1 MTPARIPAR
10 SPRRRGGRIERPD
23 PGRADA
29 RHGAGRAAFTLAP
42 KARAVLPKL
51 CFSLLIFVAFVAFSP
66 IFTGNYGTEE
76 ALAGGGD
83 SARQIGFVALFVAVA
98 LSTVLTRGAG
108 ALLDVPIAL
117 VVLLLWCWAS
127 IAWAIEPAVS
137 FRRVL
142 FTTIVALSVTYS
154 VRMLPPR
161 TVVAIAFTWFA
172 SILAADLLVM
182 PFVAHAVHQPGELD
196 AALVGNWRGV
206 HPHNNEAGA
215 FRAIAALVFIHM
227 AVKGGSFITAPVAAA
242 LSLVFLAMTASKTSG
257 GLFVVAVV
265 AGVLIE
271 VTYRN
276 PALRKVALVAGLC
289 VLLAV
294 LNLSGDIGERLAAT
308 FDDPSSLTGRVQIWP
323 VLLRY
328 ASDHLLLGSGY
339 GSFWAI
345 GASGPVAESGTEWLT
360 IISHAHN
367 GYTDLLVQTGPIG
380 VTLAVLGFV
389 VHPARILLTRPLP
402 LEAPRWLLGAVLTFC
417 WLHNVLETSLLDR
430 ANILW
435 VTLLITYNMLERRPP
450 ARAGAGTGT

>member
-1 MTPARIPAR
+1 MSGRTGVGPL
-10 SPRRRGGRIERPD
+10 RGT
-23 PGRADA
+23 
-29 RHGAGRAAFTLAP
+29 AGRAEPAFIL
-42 KARAVLPKL
+42 KARAVLPTL

-66 IFTGNYGTEE
+66 VFTGNYGTEE

-108 ALLDVPIAL
+108 ALLDVPLAL
-117 VVLLLWCWAS
+117 AVLLLWCWAS

-161 TVVAIAFTWFA
+161 AVVTIAFTWFA
-172 SILAADLLVM
+172 AILAADWLVM

-196 AALVGNWRGV
+196 TALVGNWRGV
-206 HPHNNEAGA
+206 HPHKNEAGA
-215 FRAIAALVFIHM
+215 FCAIAALVFIHT

-242 LSLVFLAMTASKTSG
+242 LALVFLALTASKTSG
-257 GLFVVAVV
+257 GLFVVAAV

-271 VTYRN
+271 AAYRN
-276 PALRKVALVAGLC
+276 PGLRKVAFAVGLC

-294 LNLSGDIGERLAAT
+294 LNVSGDIGERLAAT

-328 ASDHLLLGSGY
+328 ASDNLLFGSGY

-345 GASGPVAESGTEWLT
+345 GTSSPVAEGGTEWLT
-360 IISHAHN
+360 LISHAHN
-367 GYTDLLVQTGPIG
+367 GYLDLLVQTGLIG
-380 VTLAVLGFV
+380 ATLAVLGFV

-402 LEAPRWLLGAVLTFC
+402 PGAPRWLLGAVLTFC

-430 ANILW
+430 ANIVW
-435 VTLLITYNMLERRPP
+435 VMVLIAYNMLERRPP
-450 ARAGAGTGT
+450 ARAGAGPGT